1 VPSDFHRLRVLRLAA
16 QLSDEV
22 YAAVERWPMLAKVSF
37 GSQLIR
43 AADSVGANIAE
54 ATGRHGP
61 ADRRRLLIIAR
72 GSLHETE
79 YWIDRAETRGLLPQ
93 GTAERT
99 EEIARLL
106 NGVIKRPV

>member
-37 GSQLIR
+37 GS
-43 AADSVGANIAE
+43 
-54 ATGRHGP
+54 
-61 ADRRRLLIIAR
+61 
-72 GSLHETE
+72 
-79 YWIDRAETRGLLPQ
+79 
-93 GTAERT
+93 AERT

-106 NGVIKRPV
+106 NGLIKRPV